1 MLTSLR
7 RPKVHT
13 AKIVT
18 FVFGIHMYLKDCV
31 LVHVEI
37 VAEIKYVSTWKSLGM
52 YVIIT
57 NQKQPQAVKK
67 GAAKQS
73 RIKSIVWHLRWLV
86 RTRVDSSLLPSV
98 L

>member
-1 MLTSLR
+1 MILVTFNAWLRGSNMLTSLR

-37 VAEIKYVSTWKSLGM
+37 VAEIKYVST
-52 YVIIT
+52 
-57 NQKQPQAVKK
+57 
-67 GAAKQS
+67 
-73 RIKSIVWHLRWLV
+73 
-86 RTRVDSSLLPSV
+86 
-98 L
+98 